1 MKENSSL
8 DKALAEEQKKLEE
21 ALESCGY
28 TIETVQFAGPY
39 GLNIPRL
46 VIHAR
51 SLEEKDLVDRR
62 G

>member
-1 MKENSSL
+1 VKTNL
-8 DKALAEEQKKLEE
+8 DRALAEEQQKLEK

-39 GLNIPRL
+39 GLDIPRL

-51 SLEEKDLVDRR
+51 FLEEKDPP